1 MTWQVVAARSE
12 TIMHPDELVLLDI
25 ESATTTMTIPITTLA
40 DLALLAQVV
49 MMMIT
54 VIILMTT
61 SVEARDANL
70 ELMKLLKA

>member
-1 MTWQVVAARSE
+1 
-12 TIMHPDELVLLDI
+12 MHSDELVLLDI